1 MYACFTLSN
10 VPTLSYVFTHA
21 DQVHLELLEV
31 LELYCETLHARFA
44 LLELKKYVAFDFFFS
59 CASTY
64 SIFLVSTEP
73 DDAIREPMLAVI
85 HAAHRTELQ
94 ELHVL
99 KDMLSA
105 RYGSEFADAALE
117 NPDGRVPERIT
128 RKLAFSMPS
137 PELVDAYLTES
148 MCDSA
153 GEGRL
158 TNLFF
163 FSVCRAYQVQ
173 VPAEVACQNATDTE
187 ASFSP
192 DTCTTSSPPASTR
205 HTVLGRAPT
214 VATAVHP
221 QDNEWH
227 ALMQRFNALKR

>member
-1 MYACFTLSN
+1 M
-10 VPTLSYVFTHA
+10 PTLSYVFTHA

-44 LLELKKYVAFDFFFS
+44 LLELKKYVAFDFFLFS

-64 SIFLVSTEP
+64 SVFLVSTEP

-137 PELVDAYLTES
+137 PELVDTYLTES

-163 FSVCRAYQVQ
+163 LFSLQSVPSPSTCRGRLSKCNGHRSFLLTRYLHDLISTGIHTSYRPRTCAYR
-173 VPAEVACQNATDTE
+173 CH
-187 ASFSP
+187 SG
-192 DTCTTSSPPASTR
+192 TST
-205 HTVLGRAPT
+205 G
-214 VATAVHP
+214 
-221 QDNEWH
+221 Q
-227 ALMQRFNALKR
+227 